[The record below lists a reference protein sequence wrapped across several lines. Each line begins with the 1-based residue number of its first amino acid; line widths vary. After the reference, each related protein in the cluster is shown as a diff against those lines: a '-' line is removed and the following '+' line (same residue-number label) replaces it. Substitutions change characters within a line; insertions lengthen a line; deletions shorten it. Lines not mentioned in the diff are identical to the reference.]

1 MLTASFIITGVFA
14 RVSLR
19 LILVTDSF
27 NDYDQIKIRIS
38 LILKW
43 FKLLSTQSKSLRIT
57 TILPNQVS

>member
-19 LILVTDSF
+19 LILVIDSF

-43 FKLLSTQSKSLRIT
+43 FKLLSTQSKS
-57 TILPNQVS
+57 